1 MELRQMEVVVAVAEE
16 GGFTAAARRLNVVQS
31 AVSGTVRA
39 LERELGVKLFE
50 RTTHRVTLTSAGA
63 AFVPAAR
70 NALRAAEAARAAA
83 DEARGRLR
91 GVLTV
96 GTMQGVWLGLGR
108 ALAELR
114 AEHPEL
120 TVRLR
125 QAAVADIRTALRD
138 GSVDVAVVAFDR
150 QQRRGLEV
158 RSLAREEMV
167 LAAAPARA
175 FQQDDTVTFAE
186 TAGMPF
192 VDFAPGWAIRA
203 AVDRAYR
210 AAAVERT
217 PVFEANDI
225 VAAAELVQH
234 DLGVCVMPESIAA
247 RFPGLALRRFTGR
260 PPRWDV
266 TVVRPGGDPAPAVA
280 ALLRHLT

>member
-1 MELRQMEVVVAVAEE
+1 MEVVVAVAEE

-39 LERELGVKLFE
+39 LEKELGVRLFE

-70 NALRAAEAARAAA
+70 HALRAVESARAAA
-83 DEARGRLR
+83 DEARGHLR

-114 AEHPEL
+114 AEHPGL

-158 RSLAREEMV
+158 RSLAREEMI
-167 LAAAPARA
+167 LAAAPGRV
-175 FQQDDTVTFAE
+175 FERDDTVTFAE
-186 TAGMPF
+186 AAGMPF

-203 AVDRAYR
+203 AVDRSFR
-210 AAAVERT
+210 AAAVERA
-217 PVFEANDI
+217 PVFEVNDI

-247 RFPGLALRRFTGR
+247 RFPGLALRRFAGR
-260 PPRWDV
+260 APRWDV
-266 TVVRPGGDPAPAVA
+266 AVVRPGGDPAPAVA